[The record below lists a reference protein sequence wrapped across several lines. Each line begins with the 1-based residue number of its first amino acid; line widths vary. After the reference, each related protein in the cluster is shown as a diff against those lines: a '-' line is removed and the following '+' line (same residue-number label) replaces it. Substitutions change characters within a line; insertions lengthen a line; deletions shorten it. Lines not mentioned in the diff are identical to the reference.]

1 MIKQRAFIIVII
13 LLITGAVTYLHY
25 STSLK
30 AHALH
35 SIYAGLYY
43 IPILLGALGGLRG
56 ALLTYLFVS
65 VLYLPFVVVSWLG
78 TSIFLVDKLL
88 HLVFTGIFALLAG
101 LLVERGKRHQK
112 QLEEDKRELEK
123 LDRLKSSFL
132 ANVSHELR
140 TPMTAITGYT
150 DLLLD
155 RIDGPV
161 NDEQENNLR
170 KIASHSQR
178 LLQLIND
185 ILDSAKLESGEKITL
200 KAQEIHWKKIFE
212 SVLPVFEPLMTQKG
226 LALTLDI
233 GNAPDTIYADAD
245 RVRQILM
252 HLLSNAV
259 KFTQKGGIMVNARAS
274 SKGLKQQEPPSFVE
288 ICIQDTGVGIKEE
301 DLDTIFD
308 KFTQADPHENR
319 QYEGTGIGLSL
330 VKGLVELQGGSVK
343 VTSKYG
349 EGSTFCFTL
358 PIRKD
363 FFPEKE

>member
-1 MIKQRAFIIVII
+1 MIKQRAFIVVII

-43 IPILLGALGGLRG
+43 IPILLGSLGGLRG

-101 LLVERGKRHQK
+101 LLVERGRRHQK

-123 LDRLKSSFL
+123 LERLKSSFL

-155 RIDGPV
+155 GIDGPV
-161 NDEQENNLR
+161 NDEQEKNLR

-185 ILDSAKLESGEKITL
+185 ILDIAKFESGEIIKL
-200 KAQEIHWKKIFE
+200 RPQEIHLKE
-212 SVLPVFEPLMTQKG
+212 SIESLMPVFEPLMTQKG
-226 LALTLDI
+226 LALSLDI
-233 GNAPDTIYADAD
+233 GSAPDTVYADAD
-245 RVRQILM
+245 RVRQILV
-252 HLLSNAV
+252 HLLSNAL
-259 KFTQKGGIMVNARAS
+259 KFTQKGGILVSARTSVPA
-274 SKGLKQQEPPSFVE
+274 LKIREQPSFVK

-301 DLDTIFD
+301 DLDRIFD
-308 KFTQADPHENR
+308 RFTQADPHENR

-330 VKGLVELQGGSVK
+330 VKGLVELHGGSVK